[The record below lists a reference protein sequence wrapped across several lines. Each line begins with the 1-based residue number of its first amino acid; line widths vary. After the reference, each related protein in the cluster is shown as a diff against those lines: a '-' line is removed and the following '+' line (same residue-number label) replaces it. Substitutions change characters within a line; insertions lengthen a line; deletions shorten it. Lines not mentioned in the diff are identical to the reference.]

1 MSDTALP
8 EAGLFR
14 TLFAHPQKPKAVQA
28 RKLVYFSPSSDQG
41 PPAVLVP
48 DARDGRVWRF
58 GNKGV
63 KADDTHWVNTLV
75 PLPSQGYYQ
84 LTRELIYG
92 IQQKLPARLLVFL
105 SYDNN
110 AQAVVYPGV
119 GLEDQNIVFGNDPI
133 ALSDLQLDSLEPVS
147 FGLGQARIEPESVH

>member
-1 MSDTALP
+1 MSEAPLP
-8 EAGLFR
+8 DAGLYR
-14 TLFAHPQKPKAVQA
+14 TIFAHPDKPKAVPA
-28 RKLVYFSPSSDQG
+28 RKLVYFAPTSDQG

-48 DARDGRVWRF
+48 DGRDGRVWRF
-58 GNKGV
+58 GKKGV
-63 KADDTHWVNTLV
+63 KADDAAWLQSLV

-92 IQQKLPARLLVFL
+92 IQQKLPERLLVFL

-133 ALSDLQLDSLEPVS
+133 ALSDLQIESLEPVS
-147 FGLGQARIEPESVH
+147 FGLAQARVEPESVH